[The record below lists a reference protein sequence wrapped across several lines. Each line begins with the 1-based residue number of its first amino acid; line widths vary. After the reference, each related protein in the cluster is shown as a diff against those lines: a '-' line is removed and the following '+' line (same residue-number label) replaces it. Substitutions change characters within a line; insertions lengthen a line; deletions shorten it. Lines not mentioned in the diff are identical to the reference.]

1 MRWIK
6 LFGNALNDKR
16 LLNLR
21 NDHGFLGIGVYYALL
36 SHVECLGEGMQHID
50 QLKGLFNGKV
60 SRKMVLKILTSY
72 DLSAVNTMGIAR
84 SKGRI
89 PGYTAEDL
97 LELRRT
103 DAPDPSAGT
112 THECEDE
119 TIQEEIITTMRFR
132 RPSVDE
138 VRAYCQ
144 ERHNSVD
151 AEQFV
156 DYYESKGW
164 RVGHNPMKDGK
175 ACVRTWER
183 KRVHGSRFMVNG
195 GADEDNF
202 HKQSSLNPKPFIQDG
217 PPIPDDAPPR
227 PSSRAQWDF
236 ATNSWNE
243 FY

>member
-1 MRWIK
+1 
-6 LFGNALNDKR
+6 
-16 LLNLR
+16 
-21 NDHGFLGIGVYYALL
+21 
-36 SHVECLGEGMQHID
+36 
-50 QLKGLFNGKV
+50 
-60 SRKMVLKILTSY
+60 
-72 DLSAVNTMGIAR
+72 
-84 SKGRI
+84 
-89 PGYTAEDL
+89 
-97 LELRRT
+97 
-103 DAPDPSAGT
+103 
-112 THECEDE
+112 
-119 TIQEEIITTMRFR
+119 MRFR

-164 RVGHNPMKDGK
+164 RVGHNPMKDWK

-217 PPIPDDAPPR
+217 PPIPADAPPR
-227 PSSRAQWDF
+227 PSPRAQWDF

>member
-6 LFGNALNDKR
+6 LFGNTLNDKR

-21 NDHGFLGIGVYYALL
+21 KDHGFLGIGVYYALL

-50 QLKGLFNGKV
+50 QLTGFCNGKV

-72 DLSAVNTMGIAR
+72 DLFTVNTLGIVR
-84 SKGRI
+84 SKGCI
-89 PGYTAEDL
+89 PGYSAEQMQ
-97 LELRRT
+97 ELRRT
-103 DAPDPSAGT
+103 DTPDPCAGT
-112 THECEDE
+112 TPECEDE
-119 TIQEEIITTMRFR
+119 TIQEEIIITMRFR
-132 RPSVDE
+132 RPTVEE
-138 VRAYCQ
+138 VRAYCL

-164 RVGHNPMKDGK
+164 RVGHNPMKDWK

-183 KRVHGSRFMVNG
+183 KRAFRN
-195 GADEDNF
+195 DNDTF
-202 HKQSSLNPKPFIQDG
+202 RYGNDNSINHQDG

-227 PSSRAQWDF
+227 PSPRAQWDF